1 MIKLTRLNGQEV
13 VVNADLIEFLEST
26 PETIVSMTTG
36 KKVVV
41 REKVAE
47 VIRLV
52 AEFRTRI
59 IPVVRSTTN

>member
-1 MIKLTRLNGQEV
+1 MIRLTRLNGQEV

-41 REKVAE
+41 KEKVAE
-47 VIRLV
+47 IIRLV
-52 AEFRTRI
+52 AEFRARI
-59 IPVVRSTTN
+59 MPVVRSTTN

>member
-1 MIKLTRLNGQEV
+1 MIRLTRLNGQEV

-41 REKVAE
+41 KEKVAE

-52 AEFRTRI
+52 AEFRSRI
-59 IPVVRSTTN
+59 MPVVRSTTN

>member
-1 MIKLTRLNGQEV
+1 MIRLTRLNGQEV

-41 REKVAE
+41 KEKIADI
-47 VIRLV
+47 IRLV
-52 AEFRTRI
+52 AEFRARI
-59 IPVVRSTTN
+59 MPVVKSTTN